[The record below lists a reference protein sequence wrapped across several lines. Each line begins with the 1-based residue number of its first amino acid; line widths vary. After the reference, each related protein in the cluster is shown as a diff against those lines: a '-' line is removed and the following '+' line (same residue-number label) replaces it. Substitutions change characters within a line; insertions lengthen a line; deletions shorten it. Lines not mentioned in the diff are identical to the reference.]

1 MGKLC
6 WFLVVTLLAVSG
18 VLVTKFVIVGNTV
31 QGTDNRIAIVVQ
43 PAERNLVLT
52 EMRAFLVSVQA
63 VMNAALAGDMDAV
76 AKAAR
81 KSGVP
86 SQDQVPSSLV
96 GKLPLSFKTM
106 GFDTHRAFDQLAL
119 DAEQLGDPEHSLQQ
133 LGNLMNN
140 CIACHQAYRLVD
152 HVE

>member
-63 VMNAALAGDMDAV
+63 VMNAALAGDMSAV

-81 KSGVP
+81 KSGAP

>member
-63 VMNAALAGDMDAV
+63 VMNAALAGDMSAV

>member
-1 MGKLC
+1 MGKFC
-6 WFLVVTLLAVSG
+6 WFLVITLLALTG
-18 VLVTKFVIVGNTV
+18 ALVTKFVIVGNTV
-31 QGTDNRIAIVVQ
+31 QGTDGRIAIVVQ

-152 HVE
+152 QVE